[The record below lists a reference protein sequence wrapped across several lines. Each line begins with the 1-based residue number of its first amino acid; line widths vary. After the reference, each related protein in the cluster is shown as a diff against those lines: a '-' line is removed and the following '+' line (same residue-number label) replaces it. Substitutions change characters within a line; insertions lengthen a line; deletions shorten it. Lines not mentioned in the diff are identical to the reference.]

1 MKIFYHPELGE
12 LELNRKKGRKNIS
25 LQYKYAEGKFR
36 VSFPYNCP
44 VNVAIK
50 FANDKLEWMK
60 KTKSKSSGKIIARN
74 LGKVNRKI
82 ALETFTNLA
91 KEICNTTGMN
101 YKEIKIRKM
110 KSLWGSCSHDNR
122 ICLNEYLANLPL
134 NIQYYVVLHELC
146 HTIVKD
152 HSKKFWELVSY
163 YWKDS
168 LLLDKELKKYVP

>member
-1 MKIFYHPELGE
+1 MKKFYHPELGE

-60 KTKSKSSGKIIARN
+60 KTKSKSSGKIIARKI
-74 LGKVNRKI
+74 GIVNRKL
-82 ALETFTNLA
+82 ALESFINLA
-91 KEICNTTGMN
+91 NEICSTTGMN

-110 KSLWGSCSHDNR
+110 KSLWAIID
-122 ICLNEYLANLPL
+122 PTPKT
-134 NIQYYVVLHELC
+134 V
-146 HTIVKD
+146 
-152 HSKKFWELVSY
+152 
-163 YWKDS
+163 DS
-168 LLLDKELKKYVP
+168 LMRLDLPAGVDIEIKL